1 MSDQNRPRQPG
12 QGDAPG
18 NETKAAARSD
28 RTGEAPSAPQSKATE
43 KGAARVEPEADT
55 EAVDIGADPTAV
67 LAAEV
72 ETLQAQIADLT
83 NRLLRAHADL
93 DNVRKR
99 GEREKQ
105 ETARYAISNFAKDT
119 VGLVD
124 NFQRAMQAVEPE
136 AIEQDP
142 HLKALLDGVAMTE
155 REFINVLERHGVR
168 RTMPKGEPF
177 DPRLHQAVME
187 RQDPSVPNGTVVE
200 VFQSGYTIEDR
211 CLRPAMVVVARGGGK
226 TQPAPETAS
235 NDKASTTQASK
246 PESQQNTEESSREA
260 SGQTAD
266 QADPAPDSDAPPS
279 DNDNP
284 TV

>member
-1 MSDQNRPRQPG
+1 MSDQKRPDEPG
-12 QGDAPG
+12 QGNATKTEVKGRPDDAR
-18 NETKAAARSD
+18 TAAKKDQAKTPVD
-28 RTGEAPSAPQSKATE
+28 
-43 KGAARVEPEADT
+43 VDMDLDMDMD
-55 EAVDIGADPTAV
+55 AVDIGADPSAV

-83 NRLLRAHADL
+83 DRPLRAHADL

-105 ETARYAISNFAKDT
+105 ETARYAISSFAKDT

-124 NFQRAMQAVEPE
+124 NFERAMQAVEPE
-136 AIEQDP
+136 AIEKDP

-168 RTMPKGEPF
+168 RVSPKGQPF

-200 VFQSGYTIEDR
+200 CFQPGYTIKDR

-226 TQPAPETAS
+226 AQAEPGQAGTAEKTAA
-235 NDKASTTQASK
+235 DKQSAASELHDKRDRGA
-246 PESQQNTEESSREA
+246 EA
-260 SGQTAD
+260 GP
-266 QADPAPDSDAPPS
+266 ADPATAQAKREKGAPSS

-284 TV
+284 TT